1 MEEAQ
6 LAETINFH
14 DALSTI
20 DHRYDLNW
28 RYMGPFKWVVLVS
41 IDEVLLQ
48 VFKSFYS
55 CKDTPTF
62 KDEAPRVHM
71 NPLDKTFGLIH
82 QVERKEDHETLRM
95 KLQSTLPSVRVIKML
110 IDRFFKIAYPYMP
123 VVDEHEFRQ
132 SVARL
137 IATGPDADGSPLIL
151 GTDQKDPAIYGLL
164 LVILRTAYV
173 TLTGGSNQVPSFC
186 FHNSKEE
193 LDYLSIQEIG
203 PDFIGLANYCL
214 SLYNITGD
222 LCIEAFEL
230 VVALNYYSTIAP
242 ETARYDAKSS
252 ALASFLSQ
260 IAYSL
265 WMNRELSHD
274 RADFDEKKELLQ
286 KKLWYTLVFLEV
298 DRSLYSGN
306 CMSIGPNTFDVKLP
320 EFKPELLNGCDLES
334 EEMAI
339 EHFLLLEDYREL
351 FTEGISLTGRVSGN
365 VKIGRLERVLE
376 KLVKKYD
383 DLLEFLQANRG
394 TLSLKTQDSFRRFTK
409 LRLLLNLHYFL
420 VGIYL
425 HLIFHC
431 TRKGDIPKA
440 REWRYKIIKMFTNF
454 LFPILPDLVNQ
465 TMTLVSG
472 STDVFIC
479 GPLIQCLGQC
489 SLSVVSA
496 MVRYNHIQRALENQS
511 NHRALLETSSAYR
524 EFFYEVQ
531 KHRQLLRSS
540 NLIIVNVFDLMKDK
554 YETARRFSL
563 IGKKVINCQLGPEFV
578 LRDRMMK
585 AHKPELESVRFCN
598 ELMEE
603 CLEKPGVK
611 ELAEELCTTLPTNS
625 TASEIPTELLWESGS
640 LSPFEK
646 YFDIILIEEMT
657 RII

>member
-1 MEEAQ
+1 MEEA
-6 LAETINFH
+6 LLTETINFH
-14 DALSTI
+14 DALSRI
-20 DHRYDLNW
+20 DHRNDLSW
-28 RYMGPFKWVVLVS
+28 RYMGPFKWVVMVS
-41 IDEVLLQ
+41 IDEVLVQ
-48 VFKSFYS
+48 IFKSFFA

-62 KDEAPRVHM
+62 QDETPRVHM
-71 NPLDKTFGLIH
+71 NPLDKTFDLLH

-95 KLQSTLPSVRVIKML
+95 KLQNTLPSVRAIKML

-123 VVDEHEFRQ
+123 VVDENDFRQ

-137 IATGPDADGSPLIL
+137 IGTGPDASGNPVIL
-151 GTDQKDPAIYGLL
+151 GTGEKDPAIYGLL

-193 LDYLSIQEIG
+193 LDYLSMQQVG
-203 PDFIGLANYCL
+203 PEFISLANHCL
-214 SLYNITGD
+214 SVYNITGD

-230 VVALNYYSTIAP
+230 VVALNCYSTIGP
-242 ETARYDAKSS
+242 ETTRYDAKSTT
-252 ALASFLSQ
+252 LASFLTQ

-274 RADFDEKKELLQ
+274 RPDYNEKKELLK

-298 DRSLYSGN
+298 DRSLFSGN

-320 EFKPELLNGCDLES
+320 ELKPELLNGGDLES

-339 EHFLLLEDYREL
+339 EHFHFLEEYRETL
-351 FTEGISLTGRVSGN
+351 TEAISLTGRVSGN
-365 VKIGRLERVLE
+365 VKISRLERVLE

-383 DLLEFLQANRG
+383 DLLEFLQANKG
-394 TLSLKTQDSFRRFTK
+394 SLSLNTQDSFRRFSK

-420 VGIYL
+420 VGIYA

-431 TRKGDIPKA
+431 TRKGDISGA
-440 REWRYKIIKMFTNF
+440 REWRYKVIKMFTNF
-454 LFPILPDLVNQ
+454 LIPVLPDLVNQ

-489 SLSVVSA
+489 SLAVVSA

-524 EFFYEVQ
+524 EFFFEVQ
-531 KHRQLLRSS
+531 KHRLLLRSS
-540 NLIIVNVFDLMKDK
+540 NLIIINVFDLMKDK

-563 IGKKVINCQLGPEFV
+563 VGKKVINCQLSPEFV

-585 AHKPELESVRFCN
+585 ACKPEFESVKFCN
-598 ELMEE
+598 ELMEK
-603 CLEKPGVK
+603 CLEQPGVT
-611 ELAEELCTTLPTNS
+611 ELAEEPCTTLPTNS